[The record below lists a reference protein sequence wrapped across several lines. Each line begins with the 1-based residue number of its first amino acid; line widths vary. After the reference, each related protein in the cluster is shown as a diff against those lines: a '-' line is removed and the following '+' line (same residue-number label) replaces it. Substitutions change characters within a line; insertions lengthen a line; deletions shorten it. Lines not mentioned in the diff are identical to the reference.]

1 MTRACRVAV
10 GLVLVLGAARLVAFL
25 VYAFCFLPAEFET
38 FNIEAKMVL
47 LADRVRAGDS
57 LYPAWQNYP
66 HVANFFGP
74 IYFVLVGLVGRV
86 IGADLHGLFLI
97 GRAVTFGSAL
107 ATSLVLAEYLRRHY
121 GRGAALV
128 GAVLSIGAAPM
139 YGFSVMARPDHL
151 AEFLGIL
158 GFFVSGM
165 RSRSWFLVGGLLLAA
180 AILTK
185 QTALAFLLAATS
197 ALFLEGKRRRALFL
211 VGGSIA
217 LAVTAVAVA
226 TFCLEPRMARDLL
239 GESRTPWNYVT
250 WLRTLV
256 RMIRWAPD
264 CFVFAGIGMVL
275 WTARKPRDFRSLALA
290 FWIIA
295 VSLGTSAKRGAD
307 LNYYMSFRVIEAL
320 AAGTLWHAAATATTW
335 RGKLL
340 ATLTAGVGA
349 MVLWPTALTAL
360 ELADGGL
367 KTASAANNPAGQIV
381 TTTSRELIRMAED
394 PNANL
399 LTDSGLFDAAQHKRA
414 VFGDPWLFHLLAETG
429 QINPDAIRRKI
440 DSEYYDLIV
449 TTSDLMLPGY
459 ETHEFGLPTVL
470 VKPIRQ
476 HYKSLGMRAGFFFY
490 ARRGPSDRVCRRRC
504 DPDWA

>member
-1 MTRACRVAV
+1 MTRACRLAL
-10 GLVLVLGAARLVAFL
+10 GLVLVLGAARMVFFF
-25 VYAFCFLPAEFET
+25 VYASCFLPTELEA
-38 FNIEAKMVL
+38 FNLEAKMVL

-57 LYPAWQNYP
+57 LYPAWRDYP
-66 HVANFFGP
+66 HVANFFAP

-121 GRGAALV
+121 GRGAALA
-128 GAVLSIGAAPM
+128 GAVLSLGAAPM

-165 RSRSWFLVGGLLLAA
+165 RLRRGILAGGLLLAA

-185 QTALAFLLAATS
+185 QTALAFLLAAAS
-197 ALFLEGKRRRALFL
+197 ALFLEGKRRRALIL
-211 VGGSIA
+211 VGGTIG
-217 LAVTAVAVA
+217 LVVTAVALG
-226 TFCLEPRMARDLL
+226 TFWLEPRMARDLL
-239 GESRTPWNYVT
+239 GESRTPWSYLT

-275 WTARKPRDFRSLALA
+275 WTARTPRDFRSLALA

-320 AAGTLWHAAATATTW
+320 AVGTLWHAATTATTW
-335 RGKLL
+335 RGELV
-340 ATLTAGVGA
+340 ATLTAGVAA
-349 MVLWPTALTAL
+349 MVLLPTTLY
-360 ELADGGL
+360 LAVNGL
-367 KTASAANNPAGQIV
+367 KAITDANDASGQIV
-381 TTTSRELIRMAED
+381 TTTSHELIRMAED

-429 QINPDAIRRKI
+429 QINPDAILRKI
-440 DSEYYDLIV
+440 DSEQYDLIV
-449 TTSDLMLPGY
+449 TTSDLMLPDY

-476 HYKSLGMRAGFFFY
+476 HYKSLGSRARLFFY
-490 ARRGPSDRVCRRRC
+490 ARRGQTPAEVPRLPKTVR
-504 DPDWA
+504 P